1 MSHRLFSTFAAVT
14 GAMAVVGLTGCVDG
28 TPAELASDE
37 LSPSFAAHAE
47 RTALNQA
54 LATVRAAT
62 AEYHRLEA
70 ATEAGYVPITPCVAH
85 PSGEGAMGFHY
96 GNPAL
101 IEDGGVVDI
110 AQPEVLVYAP
120 WRGGEL
126 RLVAVEWLI
135 PGSGEEDPPEL
146 LGHHFHFVED
156 AGVWGLH
163 AWIWQHNPD
172 GMFADFNP
180 RLSCDSDNPA

>member
-1 MSHRLFSTFAAVT
+1 MSRRLFSTFGAVT
-14 GAMAVVGLTGCVDG
+14 VVCLTACVDG

-54 LATVRAAT
+54 LATARAAT
-62 AEYHRLEA
+62 AEYHRLEV
-70 ATEAGYVPITPCVAH
+70 ATDAGYVPITPCVAH
-85 PSGEGAMGFHY
+85 PLGEGAMGFHY

-101 IEDGGVVDI
+101 IEDGGVVDV
-110 AQPEVLVYAP
+110 ARPETLVYAP

-126 RLVAVEWLI
+126 RLAAVEWIILGDDWTE
-135 PGSGEEDPPEL
+135 PDPPEM
-146 LGHHFHFVED
+146 LGHEFHFVEEE
-156 AGVWGLH
+156 GLWGLH

-172 GMFADFNP
+172 GMFAGFNP
-180 RLSCDSDNPA
+180 RISCDTEG